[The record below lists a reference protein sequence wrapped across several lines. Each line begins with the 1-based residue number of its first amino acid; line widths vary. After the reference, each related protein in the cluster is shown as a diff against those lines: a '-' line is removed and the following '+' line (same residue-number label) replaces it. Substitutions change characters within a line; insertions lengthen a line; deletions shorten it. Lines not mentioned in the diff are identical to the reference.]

1 MKANSLLFVLIC
13 SVVLISCK
21 KDDDK
26 TFLLLGK
33 SKLEFGYNDN
43 LTTLTVSNISE
54 KTLQWSV
61 SSPDDYFNFSED
73 GGTLDAGQY
82 LKIEIGLKREIITD
96 DSARATL
103 RFTSSIGKDV
113 SMNVLIKNYPEKKIR
128 VPYNITDVA
137 FDADKQLLYLLP
149 ANDPFIDIY
158 DLTKKSFF
166 RLNLSISDYYY
177 YNLSGLKLMPGGER
191 IVISGYDR
199 MFVIDRFSGDVLH
212 SHQFTNQSIISFAC
226 APDEKIFFTTTGWS
240 ALLYSFDLK
249 SGQVT
254 SHDVSISNHYI
265 DIHPTLKYLYGINY
279 GLNKIDISGT
289 APELVYS
296 HSQSSIGDRLW
307 IASSGQAI
315 ATSSGVVFTI
325 DPELQGNDIT
335 NTNNIPMEGMSS
347 INDIAFNMS
356 NGEYYVVFRSS
367 EYYNPTYRLDV
378 FNNDLAPSHTITPE
392 PFLSV
397 GSGNNYQSDPAMA
410 LKIFMNEKEG
420 TIILVTRPATSDY
433 YSINAIEILP
443 FE

>member
-1 MKANSLLFVLIC
+1 MKTKMLFFTLLC
-13 SVVLISCK
+13 SVVLVSCK

-33 SKLEFGYNDN
+33 SKLEFGYNDI

-73 GGTLDAGQY
+73 GGTLDAGQHVR
-82 LKIEIGLKREIITD
+82 IEIGLKRETIAG
-96 DSARATL
+96 DSARAFLNFKTN
-103 RFTSSIGKDV
+103 IGKDISV
-113 SMNVLIKNYPEKKIR
+113 NVLIKNYPESKIR
-128 VPYNITDVA
+128 VPYNIADAA
-137 FDADKQLLYLLP
+137 FDDQKQLLYLLP
-149 ANDPFIDIY
+149 ANENFIDMY
-158 DLTKKSFF
+158 DLAKKSFK
-166 RLNLSISDYYY
+166 RLNLSISNYFY

-191 IVISGYDR
+191 IVVSGYDR

-212 SHQFTNQSIISFAC
+212 SHQSTNQSIISFAC
-226 APDEKIFFTTTGWS
+226 ALDDKIFFTTTGWS

-254 SHDVSISNHYI
+254 SHDVSIGNHYI

-296 HSQSSIGDRLW
+296 HSQYSIGDRLW

-347 INDIAFNMS
+347 IHDIAFNMS
-356 NGEYYVVFRSS
+356 IGEYYVVFRSS
-367 EYYNPTYRLDV
+367 EYYNPTFRLDV
-378 FNNDLAPSHTITPE
+378 FSNDLTYSHTITPE

-397 GSGNNYQSDPAMA
+397 GSGNNYQSGPAMA
-410 LKIFMNEKEG
+410 LRLFMNEKDR
-420 TIILVTRPATSDY
+420 TLILITRKRDSDY
-433 YSINAIEILP
+433 YSTNAIEILSVK
-443 FE
+443 